1 MILIDYRMFDG
12 SNYIIGEII
21 VLDMINRL
29 VAENTI
35 KAPLKGPACFS
46 ISKKL
51 LSFQSEN
58 HITIKTLTRDAKDI
72 EVPFNQTPLQF
83 SLSQS
88 QPWLM
93 LLTPNNLLEVY
104 LIEYIGGIS

>member
-1 MILIDYRMFDG
+1 MMGVLVKSNLLVNVCGWLLGVGVID
-12 SNYIIGEII
+12 YIIGVII

-51 LSFQSEN
+51 LSFQGDS
-58 HITIKTLTRDAKDI
+58 HITIKTLTREAKDI
-72 EVPFNQTPLQF
+72 EVPFAQTPLQF
-83 SLSQS
+83 ALSQS

-93 LLTPNNLLEVY
+93 VLTAGNLL
-104 LIEYIGGIS
+104 